1 MTTLKPIISFPA
13 ALLCRASATSHFS
26 VAREYEL
33 LYNIVKVC
41 VVPQFR
47 PKATLERSAS
57 ADLYKNTLS
66 RIPTVFGRLAY
77 LASLRDPH
85 SGVYRHHGFAATFG
99 REESR
104 KALGLSHEAV
114 FQEWLNL
121 PLTQKHQDAT
131 EYLDSLEV
139 PRSEVLAH
147 WAKVPDYRNYIP
159 ASARASER
167 ELFFA
172 EFEVLLE
179 AFRCSDAPGSG
190 RS

>member
-1 MTTLKPIISFPA
+1 M
-13 ALLCRASATSHFS
+13 
-26 VAREYEL
+26 
-33 LYNIVKVC
+33 
-41 VVPQFR
+41 PQFR

-77 LASLRDPH
+77 LTSLRDPH
-85 SGVYRHHGFAATFG
+85 SGAYRHHGFASIFG

-121 PLTQKHQDAT
+121 PLAEKHQDMMGH
-131 EYLDSLEV
+131 LDTLGV
-139 PRSEVLAH
+139 PRSVVLDH

-179 AFRCSDAPGSG
+179 TFRCPDPPGAE

>member
-1 MTTLKPIISFPA
+1 M
-13 ALLCRASATSHFS
+13 
-26 VAREYEL
+26 
-33 LYNIVKVC
+33 
-41 VVPQFR
+41 PQFR
-47 PKATLERSAS
+47 PKATLEPSAS

-85 SGVYRHHGFAATFG
+85 TGIYRHHGFASVFG

-121 PLTQKHQDAT
+121 SLAAKREDMT
-131 EYLDSLEV
+131 EHFDGLED
-139 PRSEVLAH
+139 PRSVVLDH

-172 EFEVLLE
+172 EFEVLL
-179 AFRCSDAPGSG
+179 ATFRCSDSPGSE

>member
-1 MTTLKPIISFPA
+1 
-13 ALLCRASATSHFS
+13 
-26 VAREYEL
+26 
-33 LYNIVKVC
+33 
-41 VVPQFR
+41 VPQFR
-47 PKATLERSAS
+47 PKASLERSAS
-57 ADLYKNTLS
+57 ADLNKNTLS

-77 LASLRDPH
+77 LASLRDSH
-85 SGVYRHHGFAATFG
+85 SGVYRHHGFASVFG

-121 PLTQKHQDAT
+121 PLTEKHQDLT
-131 EYLDSLEV
+131 EYFDGLEA
-139 PRSEVLAH
+139 PRSAVLEH
-147 WAKVPDYRNYIP
+147 WARVPDYRNYIP

-172 EFEVLLE
+172 EFDVLLE
-179 AFRCSDAPGSG
+179 TFRCSDSPGSE